1 MFHLGKALQLS
12 GLVTLVWAFIVGVWG
27 DDMSGEMLLLGLG
40 AAAFGLGSLVLRR
53 GRSA

>member
-1 MFHLGKALQLS
+1 MFYLGKALQLS
-12 GLVTLVWAFIVGVWG
+12 GLVTLVWAFIAGVWG
-27 DDMSGEMLLLGLG
+27 GDMYGELLLLGAG